1 MAKIGLNVKV
11 ILCVERISL
20 TLFRIVTSV
29 MPETEDTSLWRTFCP
44 NKTDDTY
51 RYAEAIPFGA
61 LPSVMFLVS
70 VFEAI
75 SIASR
80 STLASVLVRF
90 AIIEMY
96 LSIVTTGVATLPISK
111 TRFL

>member
-20 TLFRIVTSV
+20 TLFLIVTSV
-29 MPETEDTSLWRTFCP
+29 IPETEDTSLCRTFCP
-44 NKTDDTY
+44 NKTDETY

-61 LPSVMFLVS
+61 FPSVMLLVS
-70 VFEAI
+70 VFAAI
-75 SIASR
+75 SNANL

-90 AIIEMY
+90 AIFEMY
-96 LSIVTTGVATLPISK
+96 
-111 TRFL
+111 